1 MTGVEKIQ
9 NEIVE
14 ELSLFSNWIEKYEY
28 LIELGKDEI
37 NFDKKFM
44 KDEFLINGCQ
54 SKVWLYAKQNN
65 SKITFHAYSDA
76 IMTKGIIALLVK
88 VFSNQ
93 SPDDIINSK
102 LDFIDK
108 IGLKSH
114 LSATRANGLMSMI
127 KQIKIYAIGF
137 KEKNG

>member
-1 MTGVEKIQ
+1 MYKRQ
-9 NEIVE
+9 
-14 ELSLFSNWIEKYEY
+14 
-28 LIELGKDEI
+28 
-37 NFDKKFM
+37 
-44 KDEFLINGCQ
+44 
-54 SKVWLYAKQNN
+54 VWLYAKENN
-65 SKITFHAYSDA
+65 SKISFHAYSDA
-76 IMTKGIIALLVK
+76 IMTKRIIALLIK

-93 SPDDIINSK
+93 SPDDIINAK

-108 IGLKSH
+108 IGLKNH